1 MDDKYNNQNVE
12 SDHYDD
18 DDDEIF
24 VTIFIFRLYN
34 LK

>member
-1 MDDKYNNQNVE
+1 MDDMYNNQNVE
-12 SDHYDD
+12 SDHYD